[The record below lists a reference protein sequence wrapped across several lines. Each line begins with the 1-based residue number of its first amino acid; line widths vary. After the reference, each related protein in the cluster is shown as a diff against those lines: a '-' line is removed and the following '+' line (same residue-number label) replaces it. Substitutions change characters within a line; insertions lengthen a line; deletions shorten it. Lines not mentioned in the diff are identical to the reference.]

1 MPILPATRW
10 LHRPPGEAAG
20 QASFLAISQVEA
32 SCAGGWDRH
41 RHAEHEVIIALRGDY
56 RSTLNGQAVALAPG
70 EALVVK
76 PGDWHEDLLQSGTSF
91 TALWFRLPGGL
102 FIAEVPAGQ
111 QVSRPGPELLTAIS
125 GLERL
130 AGIGA
135 KPARLDAALAATIGL
150 LVDSLPETALA
161 PAFTAEHGFAARL
174 QALFARLPPGPATA
188 ATIARAIGLSR
199 RTLER
204 QCRAE
209 LGCGPVQAH
218 ARWRV
223 QRAGELLRTTDWPVR
238 AVSATLGFANPF
250 HFSRAFARVHGT
262 APTAWR
268 LSGGSPPAP
277 PPARRGGSA

>member
-1 MPILPATRW
+1 MPVLPATRW

-32 SCAGGWDRH
+32 SCPGGWDRH
-41 RHAEHEVIIALRGDY
+41 RHAEHEVIIAMRGDY
-56 RSTLNGQAVALAPG
+56 RCTLNSTPVALAPG

-76 PGDWHEDLLQSGTSF
+76 PGDWHEDLLQSGTCF

-102 FIAEVPAGQ
+102 FKAEVPAGQ
-111 QVSRPGPELLTAIS
+111 QVARPGPELQTAIS

-130 AGIGA
+130 AGVGA
-135 KPARLDAALAATIGL
+135 RPARLDAALAAILGL
-150 LVDSLPETALA
+150 LVDGLPAEALA
-161 PAFTAEHGFAARL
+161 PAFTADHGFTARL
-174 QALFARLPPGPATA
+174 QALFSRLPPGPASA
-188 ATIARAIGLSR
+188 EAIARAIGLSR

-238 AVSATLGFANPF
+238 AVSEVLGFANPF
-250 HFSRAFARVHGT
+250 HFSRAFARVYKISP
-262 APTAWR
+262 AMWR
-268 LSGGSPPAP
+268 KG
-277 PPARRGGSA
+277 

>member
-1 MPILPATRW
+1 MLALPATRW

-20 QASFLAISQVEA
+20 QASFLAISQVA
-32 SCAGGWDRH
+32 AAAPSGWDRH
-41 RHAEHEVIIALRGDY
+41 RHAEHEVIIADRGDY
-56 RSTLNGQAVALAPG
+56 RSRLNGRPVALAAG

-76 PGDWHEDLLQSGTSF
+76 PGDWHEDLLQPGSAYH
-91 TALWFRLPGGL
+91 ALWFRLPGGL
-102 FIAEVPAGQ
+102 FAADVLAER
-111 QVSRPGPELLTAIS
+111 QVSRPGPALQAAVG

-130 AGIGA
+130 AESGA
-135 KPARLDAALAATIGL
+135 RPARLDAALAAIIGL
-150 LVDSLPETALA
+150 LVDGLPGEVLA
-161 PAFTAEHGFAARL
+161 PAFAVDRGFAARL
-174 QALFARLPPGPATA
+174 QALFARLPPGPASA
-188 ATIARAIGLSR
+188 AAIARAMGLSR

-204 QCRAE
+204 QCRDQ

-238 AVSATLGFANPF
+238 AVSATLGFANQF
-250 HFSRAFARVHGT
+250 HFSRAFARVHGA

-277 PPARRGGSA
+277 PPVRRDAPA